1 MTPILVQSDKNELT
15 VNSLSHPAVVGQV
28 LAALHLRAKKQGYST
43 IILDCSDAA
52 SAFPNV
58 VVPLSAALE
67 FYRLQQRTD
76 IEVVGLS
83 DYVQMTRFNA
93 PLTVADVSTQ
103 NSFLDRVW
111 AFSHFE
117 QVGQLV
123 NGIVQDLEARTQ
135 FQDGV
140 LGGIEWCLNE
150 VMDNVLQHS
159 SPGSPPLGHVMAQV
173 HSNRVAICISDCG
186 QGLLKSLST
195 FARKPRTDE
204 AAIVLAVKEGVTR
217 DSAIGQGNGL
227 WGLHNIVHN
236 NGGRL
241 VITSGSSAVTW
252 SQDDCETH
260 EHQHFVDRESKGV
273 TVDFQL
279 NAKKRISL
287 REALNGHLPF
297 RCSLIARED
306 EHGCQRFPIKDQ
318 PGKTS
323 TRLAGQHLFNRILNT
338 CLDTD
343 QRIILDFS
351 GVSLVSSS
359 YADETVGKLVVKLG
373 FADFTQRILLRNMTE
388 TVEVIINQAVEKRIA
403 EALRLRGAKA

>member
-1 MTPILVQSDKNELT
+1 MTPILVQSEGNKVFVFALN
-15 VNSLSHPAVVGQV
+15 HPAVVSQV
-28 LAALHLRAKKQGYST
+28 LAALYHRAGKQGYHDLV
-43 IILDCSDAA
+43 LDCSKAE

-58 VVPLSAALE
+58 LVPLAAMMA
-67 FYRLQQRTD
+67 FYRTRYETD
-76 IEVVGLS
+76 MQVVGLT
-83 DYVQMTRFNA
+83 DYLKQTRFHA
-93 PLTVADVSTQ
+93 PWVSAEATDKI
-103 NSFLDRVW
+103 SFLDRVW

-117 QVGQLV
+117 HVGQLV
-123 NGIVQDLEARTQ
+123 NGIVHDLEARTQ

-159 SPGSPPLGHVMAQV
+159 SPGRPPLGHVMAQV
-173 HSNRVAICISDCG
+173 HSNRVAVCISDCG

-195 FARKPRTDE
+195 FARRPRSDE
-204 AAIVLAVKEGVTR
+204 AAIYLAVQEGVTR
-217 DSAIGQGNGL
+217 DSTIGQGNGL

-241 VITSGSSAVTW
+241 AITSGSSSVTW

-260 EHQHFVDRESKGV
+260 GSQLFVDRESKGV

-287 REALNGHLPF
+287 REALNGHMPF
-297 RCSLIARED
+297 RCSLITRED
-306 EHGCQRFPIKDQ
+306 EYGHQRFPIKDQ

-338 CLDTD
+338 CVDTD

-403 EALRLRGAKA
+403 EALRVRGVKA

>member
-1 MTPILVQSDKNELT
+1 MTPILVQSENNKIA
-15 VNSLSHPAVVGQV
+15 VSSLSHPAVVGQV
-28 LAALHLRAKKQGYST
+28 LAELHLRAKKQGYST
-43 IILDCSDAA
+43 IIIDCSEAV

-58 VVPLSAALE
+58 VVPISAVLE
-67 FYRLQQRTD
+67 FYRRQQRTD

-83 DYVQMTRFNA
+83 NYVQMTRFNA

-111 AFSHFE
+111 AFSDFE

-123 NGIVQDLEARTQ
+123 NGIVHDLEARTQ
-135 FQDGV
+135 FHDGV

-159 SPGSPPLGHVMAQV
+159 SPGRPPLGHVMAQV

-186 QGLLKSLST
+186 HGLLKSLST
-195 FARKPRTDE
+195 FARSPSTDE
-204 AAIVLAVKEGVTR
+204 AAIVLAVQEGVTR

-241 VITSGSSAVTW
+241 VITSGSSTVTW
-252 SQDDCETH
+252 SQDDCEKH
-260 EHQHFVDRESKGV
+260 GSQLFVDHESKGV

-287 REALNGHLPF
+287 REALNGHQPF
-297 RCSLIARED
+297 RCSLITRED

-343 QRIILDFS
+343 QRIILDYS

-359 YADETVGKLVVKLG
+359 YADETVGKLVVKFG

-403 EALRLRGAKA
+403 EALRVRGVKV